1 MRTHYIY
8 LVSALTLALV
18 SCSHEEEVNLKA
30 DATMSFVVASPNATR
45 VAAGEF
51 EQSDKVGLYVVDYID
66 DATAA
71 PLQISGNRANNE
83 AMVYDGS
90 AWATERPIY
99 WGEQKADIY
108 AYYPYMAIE
117 NVDDQPFSVALDQS
131 VEDAYELSDLLWAKA
146 EGAKQSDGAVTLPM
160 QHSMSRLVVKI
171 MAGEEYIGS
180 LPEDATVHLH
190 STVTDAIFTLENGSV
205 VKNPYGGTHSIK
217 MRNLGIRTFAEG
229 EAVVYEAIV
238 VPQMLETSVPLLEI
252 NSKSVSYLL
261 EDMFNFKPGTSY
273 TYTAVL
279 NASTT
284 SIKVDIGCEIEDWN
298 NIGGSEG
305 EGGGSAG
312 GEEDGIDL
320 ATYTDLSAEG
330 TANCY
335 LVKAAG
341 NYKFKA
347 VQGNTDWTV
356 GNVKKTEVLWES
368 FGTDVMPN
376 VGDLIASVGY
386 KNGYIYFSTAEN
398 FKNGNASIAAHNSK
412 DLILWSWHIWC
423 AEEGWN
429 DHVYANNAGTMMD
442 RNLGATSATP
452 GDIGAFGLL
461 YQWGRKDPFM
471 GSCSLTEA
479 VEAASTGNWTIIT
492 SAQTI
497 DYAEANP
504 MTYIIGTGDWCT
516 GIGTA
521 GSDYTKRWMKSKKT
535 MYDPCPVGY
544 RVPDGG
550 ENGFWA
556 TALGTSKLTSTGTK
570 WDSTNKGILWTLVDG
585 ETTAWYPAVGCR
597 RDSPWVFDD
606 IGLFGHYWSASS
618 NPQNSQMSCSLYLL
632 NHNVNTLSYSGRSYG
647 YSVRCVRE

>member
-90 AWATERPIY
+90 AWATERAIY

-190 STVTDAIFTLENGSV
+190 STVTDALFTLENGSV
-205 VKNPYGGTHSIK
+205 VKDPYGGTHSIK

-279 NASTT
+279 NTSTT

-356 GNVKKTEVLWES
+356 GNVKKTEVLWET

-398 FKNGNASIAAHNSK
+398 FKNGNASIAARNSK

-423 AEEGWN
+423 SEEGWN
-429 DHVYANNAGTMMD
+429 DHVYANDAGTMMD

-452 GDIGAFGLL
+452 GDIGAFGLM

-471 GSCSLTEA
+471 GSCAQSGTTL
-479 VEAASTGNWTIIT
+479 AASTGTWTT
-492 SAQTI
+492 TTTYQ
-497 DYAEANP
+497 DDVYLEENP
-504 MTYIIGTGDWCT
+504 MSFFAYNNWNCT
-516 GIGTA
+516 W
-521 GSDYTKRWMKSKKT
+521 YVRWEESIKNI
-535 MYDPCPVGY
+535 YDPCPVGY

-556 TALGTSKLTSTGTK
+556 TALGTSSLTSTGTE
-570 WDSTNKGILWTLVDG
+570 WNSTNRGYHWTLADG
-585 ETTAWYPAVGCR
+585 TTAAWYPAVGSR
-597 RDSPWVFDD
+597 GYNNGALSYV
-606 IGLFGHYWSASS
+606 GSYGHYWSASPHPSSIGNAYYLHFS
-618 NPQNSQMSCSLYLL
+618 NNG
-632 NHNVNTLSYSGRSYG
+632 NVYPANYYTRSYG
-647 YSVRCVRE
+647 LSVRCVRE